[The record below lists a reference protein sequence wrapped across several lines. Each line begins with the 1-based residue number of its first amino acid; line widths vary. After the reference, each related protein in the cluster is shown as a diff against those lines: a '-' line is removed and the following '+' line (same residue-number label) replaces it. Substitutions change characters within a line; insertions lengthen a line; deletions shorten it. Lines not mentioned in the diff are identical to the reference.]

1 MLTVNNLTGVYR
13 VYGKLFEQMYDGTLG
28 TKGPWQ
34 ALVTFQQLIILADRT
49 GVVDMT
55 PEAISRRTTIPLE
68 VIVMGLATLE
78 LPDPGSRSPA
88 LEGRRIVRLAP
99 EREWGWHITNYDHY
113 RKIRS
118 QEERREY
125 MRLYQRK
132 RRAVNKEVNK
142 STTGEQS
149 QPIAVSSRQYAVKSK
164 DTVRQKPDA
173 SVLEVLNFL
182 NEKTGR
188 NYEPCKANLEL
199 IAARMKDGATVD
211 DLRAVIA
218 KKCREWLTDEK
229 MNIYLRPATLF
240 ARTKYAQY
248 RGEIGNG

>member
-1 MLTVNNLTGVYR
+1 MSG
-13 VYGKLFEQMYDGTLG
+13 
-28 TKGPWQ
+28 
-34 ALVTFQQLIILADRT
+34 
-49 GVVDMT
+49 
-55 PEAISRRTTIPLE
+55 
-68 VIVMGLATLE
+68 
-78 LPDPGSRSPA
+78 
-88 LEGRRIVRLAP
+88 
-99 EREWGWHITNYDHY
+99 
-113 RKIRS
+113 
-118 QEERREY
+118 
-125 MRLYQRK
+125 
-132 RRAVNKEVNK
+132 
-142 STTGEQS
+142 
-149 QPIAVSSRQYAVKSK
+149 
-164 DTVRQKPDA
+164 KPD
-173 SVLEVLNFL
+173 VLTLEVLNFL